1 MLKKFPQISMDEIEK
16 AIFLIEDIQN
26 ATRTN
31 INYDL
36 SIEKIIFN
44 IFREGN
50 F

>member
-1 MLKKFPQISMDEIEK
+1 MDEIEK

-26 ATRTN
+26 AARTN

-36 SIEKIIFN
+36 SIEKIILN